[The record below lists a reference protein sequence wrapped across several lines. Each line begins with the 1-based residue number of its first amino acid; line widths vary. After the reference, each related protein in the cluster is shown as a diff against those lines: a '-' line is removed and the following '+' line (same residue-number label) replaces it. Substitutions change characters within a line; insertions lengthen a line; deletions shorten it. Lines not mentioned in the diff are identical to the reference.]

1 LLVSCDALQAAHG
14 TLTTLLQRLAR
25 KPEATSIK
33 ASELRSQASIAPE
46 VFDLVIADL
55 VRHGTVQLRGDELS
69 LESSQGSPSRE
80 SSQLAVIA
88 QAYEAAGLA
97 APLVP
102 ELAQRLR
109 LRDME
114 IRRLITLLQRQ
125 KIIVR
130 VGSDDLFMHTH
141 ALDALVSRVR
151 SLRGSLI
158 DVAGFKQLTGLSRKY
173 AIPLLEYLDRARVT
187 RKQGDQR
194 LVL

>member
-1 LLVSCDALQAAHG
+1 M
-14 TLTTLLQRLAR
+14 RN
-25 KPEATSIK
+25 
-33 ASELRSQASIAPE
+33 QASLAPE
-46 VFDLVIADL
+46 VFDFVVADL
-55 VRHGTVQLRGDELS
+55 ARQGTVQLRGDELS
-69 LESSQGSPSRE
+69 LASRQGSASRE

-97 APLVP
+97 APSVP

-109 LRDME
+109 LSETEM
-114 IRRLITLLQRQ
+114 RRLITLLQRQ
-125 KIIVR
+125 KTIVR
-130 VGSDDLFMHTH
+130 VGSDDLFMHVQ

-158 DVAGFKQLTGLSRKY
+158 DVAAFKQLTGLSRKY